1 MAKTAVGSPRSDMTK
16 KKRAPF
22 FGTFGLTDGSVR
34 GSGRHRA
41 YLGVDLGHALLVR
54 VELRSRRAL
63 RVVFRG
69 SLPSALLGLGL
80 RVRGWLRLGSIVGCL
95 GLGLGVGL
103 RGFHLLGLGLRLGRG
118 VQLGERPLEQ
128 VPNEPRLGAH
138 RRRPRRHGAVR
149 TGRALRDVCETVHRQ
164 PRRASASEETRLGS
178 KYCRAKHRSTC
189 DEAET
194 LLGPRSPR
202 GASSDHHDRI
212 GHTRVRR
219 PRRLRRTGVRRSGC
233 VVRSTRVSLSTS
245 PPAVHP
251 ERALFSCD
259 RHPGHPTSFHVFP
272 YTPAGRLT
280 RLRRPSD
287 LNPRLSP
294 SAADET
300 VALSLPCVSF
310 HVGDDAT
317 ENPGTLHV
325 TTRRLVWFP
334 DDATEG
340 GYDVPLRAVAMHA
353 VSSDESEGFRPCIY
367 AQIEGGAPEGSLSR
381 RFTPAETARDAAAGE
396 EDGAAEEDETTELEE
411 TTELRL
417 APADPAA
424 LGALFK
430 ALCDCA
436 ALNPDPEDE
445 MHETD
450 DAEDDE
456 LYYDESEMATGA
468 GAAARLD
475 ALRRFDDQLVVSAD
489 LERHVA
495 DDPGRFEDE

>member
-1 MAKTAVGSPRSDMTK
+1 MSSKAPKVKRKLFSARAVLAAPRVITMTESGI
-16 KKRAPF
+16 RACA
-22 FGTFGLTDGSVR
+22 DR
-34 GSGRHRA
+34 DASGGPVCDEAGASCAPLAFLSRPPPRH
-41 YLGVDLGHALLVR
+41 
-54 VELRSRRAL
+54 
-63 RVVFRG
+63 
-69 SLPSALLGLGL
+69 
-80 RVRGWLRLGSIVGCL
+80 
-95 GLGLGVGL
+95 
-103 RGFHLLGLGLRLGRG
+103 
-118 VQLGERPLEQ
+118 
-128 VPNEPRLGAH
+128 
-138 RRRPRRHGAVR
+138 
-149 TGRALRDVCETVHRQ
+149 
-164 PRRASASEETRLGS
+164 PRRARFS
-178 KYCRAKHRSTC
+178 RAIGTPGTPRRST
-189 DEAET
+189 
-194 LLGPRSPR
+194 
-202 GASSDHHDRI
+202 
-212 GHTRVRR
+212 
-219 PRRLRRTGVRRSGC
+219 
-233 VVRSTRVSLSTS
+233 
-245 PPAVHP
+245 
-251 ERALFSCD
+251 
-259 RHPGHPTSFHVFP
+259 SFA

-334 DDATEG
+334 DDDATEG

-367 AQIEGGAPEGSLSR
+367 AQIEGGAPEGSSR
-381 RFTPAETARDAAAGE
+381 RFTAETARDAAAGEE

-475 ALRRFDDQLVVSAD
+475 ALRTLRRPARRLGGSRTARRRRSGQVRGRMRKETRRTTDVAVETWKMQSVASTHSVGGRVVVSDVSWGALKQTGNFRTRKCFASWEFVGRTI
-489 LERHVA
+489 LET
-495 DDPGRFEDE
+495 

>member
-1 MAKTAVGSPRSDMTK
+1 M
-16 KKRAPF
+16 
-22 FGTFGLTDGSVR
+22 
-34 GSGRHRA
+34 
-41 YLGVDLGHALLVR
+41 
-54 VELRSRRAL
+54 
-63 RVVFRG
+63 
-69 SLPSALLGLGL
+69 
-80 RVRGWLRLGSIVGCL
+80 
-95 GLGLGVGL
+95 
-103 RGFHLLGLGLRLGRG
+103 
-118 VQLGERPLEQ
+118 
-128 VPNEPRLGAH
+128 
-138 RRRPRRHGAVR
+138 
-149 TGRALRDVCETVHRQ
+149 
-164 PRRASASEETRLGS
+164 
-178 KYCRAKHRSTC
+178 
-189 DEAET
+189 
-194 LLGPRSPR
+194 
-202 GASSDHHDRI
+202 
-212 GHTRVRR
+212 
-219 PRRLRRTGVRRSGC
+219 
-233 VVRSTRVSLSTS
+233 
-245 PPAVHP
+245 
-251 ERALFSCD
+251 
-259 RHPGHPTSFHVFP
+259 
-272 YTPAGRLT
+272 
-280 RLRRPSD
+280 
-287 LNPRLSP
+287 
-294 SAADET
+294 
-300 VALSLPCVSF
+300 
-310 HVGDDAT
+310 GDDAT

-353 VSSDESEGFRPCIY
+353 VSSDVSEGFRPCIY

-381 RFTPAETARDAAAGE
+381 RFTPAETARDAAVGE

-489 LERHVA
+489 LERHVG

>member
-1 MAKTAVGSPRSDMTK
+1 MSSKAPKHLVKQKLFSARAVLAAPRVITMTESGI
-16 KKRAPF
+16 RACA
-22 FGTFGLTDGSVR
+22 DR
-34 GSGRHRA
+34 DASG
-41 YLGVDLGHALLVR
+41 GPV
-54 VELRSRRAL
+54 
-63 RVVFRG
+63 
-69 SLPSALLGLGL
+69 
-80 RVRGWLRLGSIVGCL
+80 
-95 GLGLGVGL
+95 
-103 RGFHLLGLGLRLGRG
+103 
-118 VQLGERPLEQ
+118 
-128 VPNEPRLGAH
+128 
-138 RRRPRRHGAVR
+138 
-149 TGRALRDVCETVHRQ
+149 
-164 PRRASASEETRLGS
+164 
-178 KYCRAKHRSTC
+178 C
-189 DEAET
+189 DEA
-194 LLGPRSPR
+194 
-202 GASSDHHDRI
+202 GASCAPLAFLSRPPSPPPIQSARFSRAI
-212 GHTRVRR
+212 GTPGT
-219 PRRLRRTGVRRSGC
+219 PRR
-233 VVRSTRVSLSTS
+233 STS
-245 PPAVHP
+245 FA
-251 ERALFSCD
+251 
-259 RHPGHPTSFHVFP
+259 

-334 DDATEG
+334 GRSDRSSRL
-340 GYDVPLRAVAMHA
+340 DVPLRAVAMHA

-381 RFTPAETARDAAAGE
+381 RFTPAETARDAAAGEE

-456 LYYDESEMATGA
+456 LYYDESEIRHRRGRRRAP
-468 GAAARLD
+468 RR
-475 ALRRFDDQLVVSAD
+475 ALRQLRRPARRLGGSRTARRRRSGQVRGRMRKETRRTTD
-489 LERHVA
+489 VA
-495 DDPGRFEDE
+495 VETWKMQSVASTREPPASFGVL